1 MKLSPRAQ
9 ELLARQQA
17 KYMRS
22 LPEKK
27 ARIAHCWS
35 AIKRQGWA
43 PELSDKLKTEVHR
56 LSGSAPSYGLEALGQ
71 AAHKL
76 DLLLASGI
84 DIDAADTESGELMSA
99 LFHAFDEVIDGT
111 V

>member
-27 ARIAHCWS
+27 ARIEQCWH
-35 AIKRQGWA
+35 AIRRQGCT
-43 PELSDKLKTEVHR
+43 PEFLGKLKTEVHR
-56 LSGSAPSYGLEALGQ
+56 LSGSAPGYGLEALGQ

-76 DLLLASGI
+76 DLLLTSCN
-84 DIDAADTESGELMSA
+84 DIDAADAESAELMGA

-111 V
+111 A